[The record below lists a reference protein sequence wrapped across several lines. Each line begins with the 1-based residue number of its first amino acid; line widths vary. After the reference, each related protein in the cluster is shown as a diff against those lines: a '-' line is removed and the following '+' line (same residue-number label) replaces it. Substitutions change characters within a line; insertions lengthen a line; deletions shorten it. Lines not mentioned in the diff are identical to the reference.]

1 MLLRR
6 TAGAYAESSP
16 NWSLFPAVAHSA
28 SLNNSNMSD
37 DTENPILKVRPLEE
51 SAVHMFFESLIP
63 LREHFDASDVAEIM
77 VNNFDNIWIE
87 RRGQMHRLRL
97 TLNQATLAGAIMAL
111 ASSVEKSARAGT
123 SQGIINAGHKGLRI
137 AAVMRPTAIDGHAL
151 SIRKHRESNLDL
163 AAYVSMG
170 AFSRVHARTQ
180 RTDDDLFH
188 PGIENEA
195 LMEAVRQLVLRRKNI
210 LVAGGTSTG
219 KTTFLN
225 ALGAEIPDD
234 ERVIT
239 IEDTMELKLR
249 LPNLVRLLSNPDK
262 GVTTQALVALC
273 LRFRPDRIVVG
284 EVRGGEAFDFIQA
297 LSTGHDG
304 GLGSIH
310 SNDARG
316 GLSRLESLAMLGI
329 PPGSR
334 WELADMRKAIAD
346 CFHYVIHLRR
356 TGELRHVSEVVEI
369 KGFKDGD
376 YVLNRVF

>member
-1 MLLRR
+1 MSESPETSLLK
-6 TAGAYAESSP
+6 
-16 NWSLFPAVAHSA
+16 L
-28 SLNNSNMSD
+28 
-37 DTENPILKVRPLEE
+37 RPLEE
-51 SAVHMFFESLIP
+51 SAVKMFFESFVP
-63 LREHFDASDVAEIM
+63 LRQQFEAPDVAEIM
-77 VNNFDNIWIE
+77 INNFQSVWVE
-87 RRGQMHRLRL
+87 RRGKMTRLDL
-97 TLNQATLAGAIMAL
+97 TLNQATLNGAVHAL
-111 ASSVEKSARAGT
+111 ASSVEKTARAGT

-151 SIRKHRESNLDL
+151 SIRKHRESNLSLGD
-163 AAYVSMG
+163 YVSMG
-170 AFSRVHARTQ
+170 AFSRVHARAE
-180 RTDDDLFH
+180 RINDDLFH

-195 LMEAVRQLVLRRKNI
+195 LMEAVRQLVIQRKNI

-225 ALGAEIPDD
+225 AMGEQIPDD
-234 ERVIT
+234 ERVIS

-249 LPNLVRLLSNPDK
+249 VPNLVRLLSNPDK
-262 GVTTQALVALC
+262 EVTTQALVALC

-284 EVRGGEAFDFIQA
+284 EVRGGEAYDFIQA

-310 SNDARG
+310 ANDARG
-316 GLSRLESLAMLGI
+316 ALGRLESLAMLGI

-334 WELADMRKAIAD
+334 WELADMRKSIAD
-346 CFHYVIHLRR
+346 CFNYVIHLRR
-356 TGELRHVSEVVEI
+356 TGELRHVSEIVEI